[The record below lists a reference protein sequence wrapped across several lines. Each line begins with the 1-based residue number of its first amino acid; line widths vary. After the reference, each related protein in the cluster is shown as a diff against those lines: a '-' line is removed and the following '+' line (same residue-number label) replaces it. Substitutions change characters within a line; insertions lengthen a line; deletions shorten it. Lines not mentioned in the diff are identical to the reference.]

1 MARKTPKAKAATAKA
16 ATVATPS
23 SPVKGRVA
31 SMATSTSSNTI
42 AEDFDESAIATP
54 TGRRSP
60 VDDSIMADDT
70 FADSEDERDGN
81 NDTAPATAATAAAS
95 NVVVCVRM
103 RPAAEELAVGEKPWQ
118 VDARTNTV
126 EPTETHPSIAK
137 RAPSSTSS
145 ASASLPSSASSSFLA
160 ADASSSNLA
169 STSETYKFKFD
180 RLVPPDVTSLDEL
193 YNSNI
198 SPVVTGSVQGYN
210 GTVFAYGQT
219 GSGKTY
225 TMSGG
230 GVEQGIISRA
240 IEEVFRCVEQAPDR
254 EFLLRVSYLEIYNE
268 SLRDLLVSLPSSAS
282 MTGVG
287 TPTSSRPASP
297 TKGGYSHSAAGSSS
311 SSSSSSLRIMEQPSS
326 GRVTIAGLREEI
338 VTQPAQVMEL
348 LTKGQAARHQAATDW
363 NERSSRSHC
372 VATLTIESRWKE
384 DPSGPV
390 RVSAL
395 NLIDLAGSE
404 RAASE
409 KERRKEG
416 AFINKSL
423 LTLGSVI
430 SKLSMAASNPAAAAH
445 IPYRDSKLTRL
456 LQTSLSGNAR
466 VAVLLTMSPLTK
478 HAVEGLSTLKFGKRC
493 KMIKLKAKRGEV
505 NEGDG
510 DANEALL
517 RKYRREVERLR
528 AKLDDAPSATG
539 SASPASTDELLAV
552 QEQKRLAETEMED
565 MSRQKAELR
574 KQMEH
579 LTRLIVT
586 STSLSEGRTRE
597 GQDADGQAPPG
608 TPTRRARVSE
618 FGTPGTPKGSLFL
631 SVAPPKKRGGSNL
644 RISSD
649 SLQASADDEDG
660 DVDRPFALEAQ
671 LASLRKS
678 LAAALEE
685 KTKAEETHQARAAE
699 WESEQVASDE
709 RVAVLLEQHNARIAR
724 LESDQAQALS
734 DKTAS
739 ISRLE
744 ARVKEVESELASSSR
759 TTADPEKKKLQAEL
773 KSSKEALS
781 ILREELAEIKTELE
795 AERAKRVKAEE
806 TLSKRPETEEEVTQ
820 REFDDL
826 VRPARDAEE
835 AKKGPKS
842 PLLSVSP
849 SASSSSAGD
858 ALAKRAKSLDDRE
871 ARLVKDEARLKERQ
885 ERVSADEKRQQEQAD
900 ADAKRQEQ
908 LAAVPSSPVCDH
920 DKELDALK
928 KALAEQEAKAAQLAK
943 SLEEEKSKAQSRANS
958 SSLARGG
965 SLREYRRYQPPQ
977 SMTASSSNHH
987 NVAVAAVP
995 GSPSTNRLLGG
1006 LGLAMPKPTSNA
1018 LAIEAAIKNEREEI
1032 QRLNDVIASQR
1043 HLMSDLETS
1052 VLEWKNRMRSQQ
1064 DIIRR
1069 LLVSGAADEEDYAVM
1084 AASLQQSPTAR
1095 TVSRGATIPRTT
1107 KLPTPPL
1114 QDGEVDQNKQPDF
1127 ETPRKRGASGI
1138 DSTPLRA
1145 SGRRSN
1151 GVPRDEFDFAKR
1163 RSAFLQ
1169 GDGKPRAGSALNGT
1183 HTSTTSTSSHN
1194 SPYYGA
1200 HMYNRPP
1207 PARNSLNAGL
1217 GLTAPNSPTKGGGL
1231 WSGGGGSALP
1241 DPLPLPSTP
1250 NTPTR
1255 RAKRRITI
1263 EHELEK
1269 LKNGSS
1275 PRVDERTRGLL
1286 ESPTKKSASRF
1297 ATGEEVR
1304 GSSQS
1309 RDWYI

>member
-1 MARKTPKAKAATAKA
+1 MVRNKAKAKAAAVSAKA
-16 ATVATPS
+16 ATIATPS
-23 SPVKGRVA
+23 TPVKGARITPSA
-31 SMATSTSSNTI
+31 STTSIS
-42 AEDFDESAIATP
+42 EEYDESSIATP

-60 VDDSIMADDT
+60 ADITLDDT
-70 FADSEDERDGN
+70 LADSDDDDE
-81 NDTAPATAATAAAS
+81 NDPTSAAPSAAS

-103 RPAAEELAVGEKPWQ
+103 RPAPDAGSTSDKPWQ
-118 VDARTNTV
+118 VDARTNAI

-137 RAPSSTSS
+137 RAPSSAPTS
-145 ASASLPSSASSSFLA
+145 APSLPSSASSSFLA
-160 ADASSSNLA
+160 ADSSGLTSN
-169 STSETYKFKFD
+169 SETYKFKFD
-180 RLVPPDVTSLDEL
+180 RLVPPEVTSLDDL
-193 YNSNI
+193 YTSNI

-230 GVEQGIISRA
+230 GEEQGIISRA
-240 IEEVFRCVEQAPDR
+240 IHEVFRAVEQTPDR

-268 SLRDLLVSLPSSAS
+268 SLRDLLVTLPSSAS
-282 MTGVG
+282 ITSSG
-287 TPTSSRPASP
+287 TPSSSRPASP
-297 TKGGYSHSAAGSSS
+297 TKGGFSHSAAAASSS
-311 SSSSSSLRIMEQPSS
+311 SSSSALRIMEQPSS

-338 VTQPAQVMEL
+338 VTEPAQVMEL

-384 DPSGPV
+384 DPNGPV

-430 SKLSMAASNPAAAAH
+430 SKLSMAASNPSAASAH

-478 HAVEGLSTLKFGKRC
+478 HAIEGLSTLKFGKRC

-505 NEGDG
+505 NEADG
-510 DANEALL
+510 ANEALL

-528 AKLDDAPSATG
+528 AKLDEAPAT
-539 SASPASTDELLAV
+539 ASPSTSVDSSGASDELIAV
-552 QEQKRLAETEMED
+552 QEQKRLAETEMQD
-565 MSRQKAELR
+565 MTRQKAELR

-579 LTRLIVT
+579 LTKLIVT
-586 STSLSEGRTRE
+586 SNSLSESRARSE
-597 GQDADGQAPPG
+597 QDDEVGTMPG
-608 TPTRRARVSE
+608 TPTRRGRMSE
-618 FGTPGTPKGSLFL
+618 FGTPGTPKGSLLRL
-631 SVAPPKKRGGSNL
+631 SPKKRGGSSL
-644 RISSD
+644 RIASD
-649 SLQASADDEDG
+649 NLSAPSEEDG
-660 DVDRPFALEAQ
+660 DEFQDRPFALEAQ
-671 LASLRKS
+671 LAALRKS
-678 LAAALEE
+678 LAAALED
-685 KTKAEETHQARAAE
+685 KTKAEEAHLARTAE
-699 WESEQVASDE
+699 WETEQAASDE
-709 RVAVLLEQHNARIAR
+709 RVAVLLEQHAERITK
-724 LESDQAQALS
+724 LESDQQVAL
-734 DKTAS
+734 DEKTGA
-739 ISRLE
+739 IAKLE
-744 ARVKEVESELASSSR
+744 SRVKEVEAELTAHRSSSE
-759 TTADPEKKKLQAEL
+759 PEHKKLKVEL
-773 KSSKEALS
+773 KSAKEALS
-781 ILREELAEIKTELE
+781 ILRDELAEIKNELE
-795 AERAKRVKAEE
+795 AERKKRVAAEE

-820 REFDDL
+820 REFDEL

-835 AKKGPKS
+835 AKQHAGKS
-842 PLLSVSP
+842 PQLSTTSKLGP
-849 SASSSSAGD
+849 SAESLS
-858 ALAKRAKSLDDRE
+858 KRAKSLDERE
-871 ARLVKDEARLKERQ
+871 IQLEKHEAELKKKSEELAAEAKQRQ
-885 ERVSADEKRQQEQAD
+885 EKQQQ
-900 ADAKRQEQ
+900 Q
-908 LAAVPSSPVCDH
+908 LAAVPPSPRPLPAPPAQCDH
-920 DKELDALK
+920 ESELQAVKRL
-928 KALAEQEAKAAQLAK
+928 LSEQEGKVAQLSK
-943 SLEEEKSKAQSRANS
+943 SLEDEKSKTQTKTHT

-965 SLREYRRYQPPQ
+965 SLREYRRYQPPHG
-977 SMTASSSNHH
+977 MSSSPSSSRTGFMM
-987 NVAVAAVP
+987 P
-995 GSPSTNRLLGG
+995 GSPSTNRTLGG
-1006 LGLAMPKPTSNA
+1006 LGLAMPKPTSDA

-1032 QRLNDVIASQR
+1032 QRLNDVIQSQR
-1043 HLMSDLETS
+1043 TLMSDLETS
-1052 VLEWKNRMRSQQ
+1052 VSEWKHRMRSQQ

-1069 LLVSGAADEEDYAVM
+1069 LLTSGGGDDDDDYADM
-1084 AASLQQSPTAR
+1084 AASLHSPM
-1095 TVSRGATIPRTT
+1095 SRPMPAATIPRTT

-1114 QDGEVDQNKQPDF
+1114 QEGEEDQNYQPDYAND
-1127 ETPRKRGASGI
+1127 TPTKRGGTR
-1138 DSTPLRA
+1138 DSTPLRF

-1151 GVPRDEFDFAKR
+1151 GVHAADDTASSFNFAKR

-1169 GDGKPRAGSALNGT
+1169 GHTTDGKPRAGSAITGT
-1183 HTSTTSTSSHN
+1183 HTSTTTTSANN

-1207 PARNSLNAGL
+1207 PARKSLNAGL

-1231 WSGGGGSALP
+1231 WNGGHATTTMMP
-1241 DPLPLPSTP
+1241 DPLPLPAPS
-1250 NTPTR
+1250 TPTR

-1286 ESPTKKSASRF
+1286 ESPNKKSSRF
-1297 ATGEEVR
+1297 GAGDDASKT
-1304 GSSQS
+1304 QS